1 MQTGE
6 FFAAVLP
13 AVGPYYAVGLPTKG
27 GPPKHKKCDTIDAL
41 VAAVEAIDK
50 IPGLASY
57 FGCAA
62 GTAASDQRRVTPSSS
77 DGRAKALWMDLDCG
91 PDKAATGKGYAT
103 KQDAAKALFSFCS
116 ETGLPRPLIVDSGGG
131 LHCYWTLTKPIS
143 YKPWFALAS
152 ALKHATALK
161 GLLADPTVTADFSRI
176 LRPVGTTN
184 RKREEPREV
193 KAKNSVQDTAPE
205 LIRDIL
211 KQFAGAA
218 PKPVVSAP
226 VDDFN
231 DDLIAHAFVSLPT
244 SMEKAALRCNQLA
257 MVRDTQGDVGYDHWR
272 GMLGTAKHCDEGIT
286 LARAWTE
293 KREATGHSQYDV
305 LTKYEDW
312 NTGPP
317 TCDFFAKCNPSGCDG
332 CEMKGKIKAPLVL
345 GRLIPDAPEEHIVD
359 AKIEGKTVQVQV
371 PALPAG
377 YSYTDGRLVRI
388 LEDKDGIAHPFAFCS
403 SLFYPTYRVKRED
416 GSFGLGIRKHL
427 HDGRIREFDIDT
439 GLLASPTKLL
449 EELGH
454 KAEIVQSNTKDGS
467 MHLTAYLRDSL
478 EKLKRESEE
487 LHTMTSFGWKH
498 NTTTFL
504 IGDRLYHPDG
514 SIRKVLVGGYAA
526 DTLSHF
532 PAPVGTVQGYAKALN
547 SVYNRVVVDKET
559 GVEYNMLPFQYA
571 ICSGFGSILTPFGE
585 NLYRGLLMCIT
596 GGETARGKSTV
607 CMAALY
613 GFGDANRMT
622 VGSEKGATGN
632 ALYAKMGTYG
642 SLPLLFDEYTGIE
655 PKEFS
660 EFVYRISE
668 GKEKERQTVRGG
680 SGVRMASQVEWAL
693 SPYVTANKDLHA
705 ILAQHAANSQAEA
718 VRMVQIKIDDYKTPT
733 FEDSIVDLEL
743 SQMKRNMGSAGEAMV
758 QWVVQNT
765 NLVEDMFREVMSD
778 ISTHIPGPKYRFYRN
793 HATTTLVAL
802 KIMHQLQ
809 IAEFDYQKL
818 RDFAIHLM
826 RKLADEVSE
835 ANVVT
840 AEDSLSMLINDLMP
854 RLLSTKE
861 YRDGRDARGPEY
873 GNRIQQAFAG
883 RYIYGDDKKSPYSGR
898 LYLVKKDVKDWCV
911 KHRVELS
918 GILSHARANGYLVTA
933 GERFNL
939 TKGTEYAAV
948 QTTCIVF
955 DTHAMDAALP
965 GAPKMVLHSIKHPV
979 DDTKREAV

>member
-1 MQTGE
+1 MQTRE
-6 FFAAVLP
+6 FFDAVLP
-13 AVGPYYAVGLPTKG
+13 AAGPYYAVGLPVKG
-27 GPPKHKKCDTIDAL
+27 GPPKHKKCATLDEL

-50 IPGLASY
+50 IPAFASY

-62 GTAASDQRRVTPSSS
+62 GTPAAEQKRVTPGSP
-77 DGRAKALWMDLDCG
+77 DARAKALWMDLDCG
-91 PDKAATGKGYAT
+91 PDKAAAGKGYAT
-103 KQDAAKALFSFCS
+103 KQDAAKALLKFCKD
-116 ETGLPRPLIVDSGGG
+116 TGLPTPLIIDSGGG
-131 LHCYWTLTKPIS
+131 LHCYWTMTKSIS
-143 YKPWFALAS
+143 FKPWFALAS
-152 ALKHATALK
+152 ALKNATIVK

-184 RKREEPREV
+184 RKRAEPREV
-193 KAKNSVQDTAPE
+193 KAKNTPVDSTPE
-205 LIRDIL
+205 SLRDVL
-211 KQFAGAA
+211 KQFTSAA
-218 PKPVVSAP
+218 PKPVLPNYSA
-226 VDDFN
+226 DLN
-231 DDLIAHAFVSLPT
+231 DDLIAHSFPTLPT
-244 SMEKAALRCNQLA
+244 SMEKAAQRCNQLA
-257 MVRDTQGDVGYDHWR
+257 LVRDTQGDVGYDHWR
-272 GMLGTAKHCDEGIT
+272 GMLGTAKHCTEGIA
-286 LARAWTE
+286 LAREWTA
-293 KREATGHSQYDV
+293 KREETGHAQHDV

-317 TCDFFAKCNPSGCDG
+317 TCEFFAKCNPTGCDG
-332 CEMKGKIKAPLVL
+332 CEMKGKIKAPLIL
-345 GRLIPDAPEEHIVD
+345 GRLTPDAPEEHVID
-359 AKIEGKTVQVQV
+359 AKIEGKIVQVQV
-371 PALPAG
+371 PPLPKG
-377 YSYTDGRLVRI
+377 YDYANGQLIRI
-388 LEDKDGIAHPFAFCS
+388 LEDKDGVLHPFAFCS

-514 SIRKVLVGGYAA
+514 TIRKVLVGGYAA

-532 PAPVGTVQGYAKALN
+532 PPPIGTLRGYAKALN
-547 SVYNRVVVDKET
+547 NIYNKDGMEP
-559 GVEYNMLPFQYA
+559 MQYA

-585 NLYRGLLMCIT
+585 NLYRGLLVCIT

-607 CMAALY
+607 ATAALY
-613 GFGDANRMT
+613 GFGDAQRMT
-622 VGSEKGATGN
+622 IGSEKGATGN

-642 SLPLLFDEYTGIE
+642 SLPILFDEYTGIE

-680 SGVRMASQVEWAL
+680 AGVRMASQVEWAM

-705 ILAQHAANSQAEA
+705 ILAQNAANSQAEA
-718 VRMVQIKIDDYKTPT
+718 VRMIQIKIDEYNIPQYANGV
-733 FEDSIVDLEL
+733 VDLEL
-743 SQMKRNMGSAGEAMV
+743 GQMKRNMGSAGEAMV

-765 NLVEDMFREVMSD
+765 SEVEDMFREVMTD

-802 KIMHQLQ
+802 KIMQKLE

-818 RDFAIHLM
+818 RDFALHLM
-826 RKLADEVSE
+826 RKLAEEVTE

-840 AEDSLSMLINDLMP
+840 AEDSLSMLVNDLMP
-854 RLLSTKE
+854 RILSTKE

-873 GNRIQQAFAG
+873 GNRIHQSFAG
-883 RYIYGDDKKSPYSGR
+883 RYIYGDDRKSPFSGR

-911 KHRVELS
+911 KHRVELN
-918 GILSHARANGYLVTA
+918 GILSHAREHGYLVSA

-955 DTHAMDAALP
+955 DTYAMDTALP
-965 GAPKMVLHSIKHPV
+965 GTPKLVLHSIKQPV
-979 DDTKREAV
+979 DDTQKEAV